1 MKAPD
6 KIYLVEWDNKGIS
19 EYETPWSPAP
29 YENRNCKNHKYI
41 RKDIVD
47 ETIKTAEDHSYFA
60 GQEKFREKLIEW
72 ASKSL
77 GQVSDMGFDDGDV
90 EHGYT
95 RALQDIIDK
104 INSL

>member
-6 KIYLVEWDNKGIS
+6 KICV
-19 EYETPWSPAP
+19 AP
-29 YENRNCKNHKYI
+29 HQIFDYDLEIQEVCHNGAEEYI
-41 RKDIVD
+41 RKN
-47 ETIKTAEDHSYFA
+47 T
-60 GQEKFREKLIEW
+60 LIEW
-72 ASKSL
+72 ASNML

-104 INSL
+104 LNSL

>member
-6 KIYLVEWDNKGIS
+6 KIYLRIQDLGSGYVYGIS
-19 EYETPWSPAP
+19 LDDNEEQ
-29 YENRNCKNHKYI
+29 EYI
-41 RKDIVD
+41 R
-47 ETIKTAEDHSYFA
+47 EDA
-60 GQEKFREKLIEW
+60 LIEW
-72 ASKSL
+72 ASNML

-95 RALQDIIDK
+95 RALQDLIDK

>member
-6 KIYLVEWDNKGIS
+6 KIYLNRRHPEPFWFKDKQIDSDVE
-19 EYETPWSPAP
+19 
-29 YENRNCKNHKYI
+29 YI

-47 ETIKTAEDHSYFA
+47 ETIKTAEDHAYFA

-72 ASKSL
+72 ASKML